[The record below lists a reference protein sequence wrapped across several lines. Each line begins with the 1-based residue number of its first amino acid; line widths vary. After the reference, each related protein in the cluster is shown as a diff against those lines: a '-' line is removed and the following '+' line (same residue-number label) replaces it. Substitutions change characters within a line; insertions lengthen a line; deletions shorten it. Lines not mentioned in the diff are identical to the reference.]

1 MLNRLKHHLRRRLT
15 ALIASGAA
23 AALVAERHQ
32 QELAAKWSPA
42 LKAAQHGLFH
52 HYRAMA
58 RAGTVPSMDDVG
70 YRVFSQFDEDGLFVF
85 LFAVIGTYNKTF
97 IDIGAGDG
105 FSNSNC
111 ANLAINFGW
120 YGLFIDGNLDNVER
134 GREFYRTHPDT
145 MLYPPRSCRRW

>member
-23 AALVAERHQ
+23 AALAAERHQ
-32 QELAAKWSPA
+32 HELAAKWSPA

-58 RAGTVPSMDDVG
+58 RAGAVPSIDDVG

-85 LFAVIGTYNKTF
+85 LLRAQRPGGGLDT
-97 IDIGAGDG
+97 GDQ
-105 FSNSNC
+105 
-111 ANLAINFGW
+111 
-120 YGLFIDGNLDNVER
+120 R
-134 GREFYRTHPDT
+134 RTHPAPST
-145 MLYPPRSCRRW
+145 QSGTFPALRGGQGHALR